1 MSNKL
6 IITICVSKDSYG
18 AFSKNCEGIYAAG
31 DTIDETKADVLN
43 AIRLIQE
50 NLPEERWPEI
60 IKSEYTI
67 EWLYEE

>member
-18 AFSKNCEGIYAAG
+18 AFSNNCEGIYAAG

-67 EWLYEE
+67 EWLYDE

>member
-1 MSNKL
+1 MINKL
-6 IITICVSKDSYG
+6 FITICASKDGFG

-31 DTIDETKADVLN
+31 DTIADTKADVLE

-67 EWLYEE
+67 EWLYDE